1 MKTAAQVIRQSRLT
15 QAHIARE
22 IGVCRS
28 YICMVRKG
36 TRTLGVLHSLR
47 LAEVCGLYV
56 RATKF
61 GIRFSKCR

>member
-1 MKTAAQVIRQSRLT
+1 MKTASQVIRQSGFT

-28 YICMVRKG
+28 YVCMVANG

-47 LAEVCGLYV
+47 LAELCGLHV
-56 RATKF
+56 RVTKH
-61 GIRFSKCR
+61 GMRFAICH